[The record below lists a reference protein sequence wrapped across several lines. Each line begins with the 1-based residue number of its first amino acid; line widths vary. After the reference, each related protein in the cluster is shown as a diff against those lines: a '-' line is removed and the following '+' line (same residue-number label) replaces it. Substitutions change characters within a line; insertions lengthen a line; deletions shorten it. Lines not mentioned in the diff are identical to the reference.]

1 MTEIARPRL
10 SVVVLTKDE
19 AANLHDCLASARFAD
34 EIVVYDSGSRD
45 RTHEIA
51 RELGARVVVDT
62 DWHGFGVQ
70 RRRAQAAAQG
80 AWILMLD
87 ADERITPELARSI
100 QAAVARDDRS
110 VVYEVSRLAWCFGRF
125 IRHSGWYPD
134 RVLRLYA
141 AERAQFDAALVHE
154 KLDVGPGLRVE
165 RLEGD
170 LLHFTYKDLRH
181 YLVKSADYAAAWA
194 DQRAREGRRS
204 SLLEGVIHG
213 GACFIGM
220 YLMRA
225 GFLDGRAGFLLA
237 IVSTHSTFVKY
248 ADLWLRGQPAPPSR
262 QEP

>member
-1 MTEIARPRL
+1 MTESTRPRL
-10 SVVVLTKDE
+10 SVVVLTRDE
-19 AANLHDCLASARFAD
+19 AANLPDCLGSARFAD

-45 RTHEIA
+45 RTHAIA
-51 RELGARVVVDT
+51 RELGARVVLDT
-62 DWHGFGVQ
+62 DWQGFGVQ

-110 VVYEVSRLAWCFGRF
+110 VAYEVSRLAWCFGRF

-141 AERAQFDAALVHE
+141 AERARFDEALVHE
-154 KLDVGPGLRVE
+154 KLDVGAGLRVE

-170 LLHFTYKDLRH
+170 LLHFTYRDLRH
-181 YLVKSADYAAAWA
+181 YLVKSADYAAAWS
-194 DQRAREGRRS
+194 DQRARSGERG

-220 YLMRA
+220 YLMRL

-237 IVSTHSTFVKY
+237 LVSTHSTFVKY

-262 QEP
+262 SKS